1 MPYLGRAPVG
11 VAGNVID
18 GDLKVTGTISGE
30 SINHKLAL
38 NGSDASS
45 PQANENDQF
54 LFEDGGTDGSGTNAG
69 DNLLL
74 EDVTPSQAEV
84 SLASISAAGTS
95 GQVLQSQGSLIAPAF
110 ATAAVTGYSFV
121 ETKTADS
128 DSNLRFE
135 ALSGDFDYM
144 FILKSLNLSA
154 DAHLLVTIGTDTTY
168 ASTGYQSGTIG
179 HFQENV
185 TAAANDGSESSIQ
198 ITAFAT
204 GAGSGEYIDG
214 EVHVFNLADSSH
226 NTSVFSRHVGESAG
240 GVEAQTLSGGRLES
254 SAANTD
260 IKFAPASGNF
270 TDGSISMFKRPNA

>member
-1 MPYLGRAPVG
+1 MPYIGRAPVG
-11 VAGNVID
+11 VAGNIIE

-30 SINHKLAL
+30 SINDKLAL
-38 NGSDASS
+38 DTA
-45 PQANENDQF
+45 AVLDDH
-54 LFEDGGTDGSGTNAG
+54 FEIEAGGTDGSGTNAG

-74 EDVTPSQAEV
+74 EDITNELIPV
-84 SLASISAAGTS
+84 SKIDAGSSSS
-95 GQVLQSQGSLIAPAF
+95 GQLLTSAGPGVASSFTTVASS
-110 ATAAVTGYSFV
+110 GYSFV
-121 ETKTADS
+121 STTTAS
-128 DSNLRFE
+128 SSSSIAFE
-135 ALSGDFDYM
+135 GLSGNFDYM
-144 FILKSLNLSA
+144 FILKSLNGSG
-154 DAHLLVTIGTDTTY
+154 DAHLLVTLGTGTSY

-240 GVEAQTLSGGRLES
+240 GVEAHTLSGGRYES
-254 SAANTD
+254 STAQTD